1 MFGPAFLVCPVVT
14 PMYYDNEAAI
24 PEKKE
29 KKRNVYLPE
38 KTTWYDFYTGKAYKG
53 GQVIKADAPI
63 DQIPLFVRQGSI
75 IPMGPVVQH
84 TGELPGKEIEI
95 IVYPGKD
102 ADFTLYEDEG
112 DNYNYEQGAFT
123 TIKLTWNDKKKV
135 LTLGKRTGE
144 FDAME
149 KIRSMRIVLHTPNE
163 QKSSKSKVIR
173 YSGEEVKCK
182 F

>member
-1 MFGPAFLVCPVVT
+1 
-14 PMYYDNEAAI
+14 
-24 PEKKE
+24 
-29 KKRNVYLPE
+29 
-38 KTTWYDFYTGKAYKG
+38 
-53 GQVIKADAPI
+53 
-63 DQIPLFVRQGSI
+63 
-75 IPMGPVVQH
+75 MGPVIQH
-84 TGELPGKEIEI
+84 TGELPGKELEI

-102 ADFTLYEDEG
+102 TDFTLYEDEG
-112 DNYNYEQGAFT
+112 DSYNYEQGAFT

-135 LTLGKRTGE
+135 LTLGKRTGK
-144 FDAME
+144 FDAMD